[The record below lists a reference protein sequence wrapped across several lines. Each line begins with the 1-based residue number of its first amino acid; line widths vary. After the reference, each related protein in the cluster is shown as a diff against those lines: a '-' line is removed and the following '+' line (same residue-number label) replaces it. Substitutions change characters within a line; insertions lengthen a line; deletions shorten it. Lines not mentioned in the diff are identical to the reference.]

1 MRRKSNEIPKLH
13 VKKND
18 TVKILSGN
26 DKGKSGRIL
35 EVLPKDRKAIVEGMN
50 MVTKHSKVTA
60 QNPNG
65 GRIKQEA
72 AMYISKLMVVE
83 PKTGVPTRVGRD
95 HDENGKLVRISKK
108 TGEKI

>member
-1 MRRKSNEIPKLH
+1 MRRKTNTIPKLH

-26 DKGKSGRIL
+26 DKGKTGRVL
-35 EVLPKDRKAIVEGMN
+35 EVIPKERKAIIEGIN

-65 GRIKQEA
+65 GRVKEAA
-72 AMYISKLMVVE
+72 AMYVSKLMVVE
-83 PKTGVPTRVGRD
+83 PKTGVPTRIGRD
-95 HDENGKLVRISKK
+95 HDDKGKLVRISKK